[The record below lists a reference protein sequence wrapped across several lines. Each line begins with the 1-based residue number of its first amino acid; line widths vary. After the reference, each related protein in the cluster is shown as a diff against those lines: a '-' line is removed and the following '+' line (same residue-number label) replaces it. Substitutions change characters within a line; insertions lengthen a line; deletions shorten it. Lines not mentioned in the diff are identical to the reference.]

1 MSVASTPPRR
11 MDFKYTTGLNFGL
24 TDMRQRFNSTA
35 GVHHHVFSDLT
46 RLAARRTSSPVLSVV
61 GQNAG
66 CHGLQKFN
74 LAHPGVATPP
84 LAGSARV
91 LTNLKT
97 LQTHRKAELQ
107 HLRICQA

>member
-1 MSVASTPPRR
+1 

-66 CHGLQKFN
+66 CQACRN
-74 LAHPGVATPP
+74 LTWRALALPLRHWPAPP
-84 LAGSARV
+84 ES
-91 LTNLKT
+91 
-97 LQTHRKAELQ
+97 
-107 HLRICQA
+107 